1 MYDRSD
7 FKAGR
12 NYCAAQGYNSRMEN
26 PIQLRPRFIEAVDYA
41 RHVHVELRKGTQ
53 VPYMAHLLGVAS
65 LVLGET
71 GHIGPHMV
79 TEDMVIAALLHDAV
93 EDEGG
98 LPRLHDIEEK
108 FGKEVAKI
116 VEGCSDSFEQDPNKK
131 QVWEVRKASYIER
144 LWNEPPASLLVSIAD
159 KLYNARAILEEYR
172 QLGAEVWTRF
182 KRGRKHQLWYF
193 DELIKVFERRC
204 RIGGSSKSSSEP
216 LKNSPN
222 FPPRTDDR
230 KTHKPRR
237 ITVTDFLALILAGH
251 DRLLT
256 SIKNRHAG
264 TEA

>member
-1 MYDRSD
+1 MVYLSDRSD

-26 PIQLRPRFIEAVDYA
+26 PIQLTPRFIEAVDYA

-98 LPRLHDIEEK
+98 LARLHDIEEK
-108 FGKEVAKI
+108 FGKEAAKI

-144 LWNEPPASLLVSIAD
+144 LWNEPPATLLVSIAD

-204 RIGGSSKSSSEP
+204 PNWRIVEELKRTVKELAQLSAEDGRSE
-216 LKNSPN
+216 NSQ
-222 FPPRTDDR
+222 T
-230 KTHKPRR
+230 
-237 ITVTDFLALILAGH
+237 A
-251 DRLLT
+251 
-256 SIKNRHAG
+256 
-264 TEA
+264 